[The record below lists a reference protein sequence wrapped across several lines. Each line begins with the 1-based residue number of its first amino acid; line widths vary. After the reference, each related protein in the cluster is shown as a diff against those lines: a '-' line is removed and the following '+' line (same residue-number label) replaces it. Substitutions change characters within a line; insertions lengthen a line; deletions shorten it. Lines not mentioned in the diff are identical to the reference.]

1 VQGRP
6 ITGNQRWITQPLAE
20 LVAHLVQP
28 YVVATPVFTQDS
40 DQINRELNDFSVG
53 KDDLIITYDIV
64 RLYPSI
70 PHELCFVLLQRHLT
84 AQGCRYTD
92 FIIAALRIIL
102 NRNYCNFNGQTWRQF
117 IGFATGIS
125 CGAEIANLFIYV
137 LTRFVFRQYDQHI
150 SLHRRFIDDGFIL
163 WSGTKDAAL
172 AMFAELNALNSN
184 IQLTYEI
191 SALMAIFLDIF
202 VFKGDRFKRLGY
214 LDTKTYQKPMNKYL
228 YTPFNTEAPRACKL
242 SIVHTELRRYIKRSS
257 ARADYIDI
265 ASAFRQRLCARGF
278 PSWFLQLAF
287 RSGPSYKNR
296 QKFLADKSA
305 AVEDAA
311 NKPAIV
317 FATKYSQTLQESGL
331 SRAIFLNQS
340 YLPSYILEQVEF
352 LTAWRA
358 ARKLGA
364 KLICYD
370 FSKVS
375 DETDTEVR
383 SDSPDQ
389 GDSTTV
395 YPLQQS
401 NLQVSRPPLSDN
413 ISTSDGQETHGS
425 PPAANTNS
433 SLATL
438 MRLLESRN

>member
-1 VQGRP
+1 
-6 ITGNQRWITQPLAE
+6 
-20 LVAHLVQP
+20 
-28 YVVATPVFTQDS
+28 
-40 DQINRELNDFSVG
+40 
-53 KDDLIITYDIV
+53 
-64 RLYPSI
+64 
-70 PHELCFVLLQRHLT
+70 
-84 AQGCRYTD
+84 
-92 FIIAALRIIL
+92 
-102 NRNYCNFNGQTWRQF
+102 
-117 IGFATGIS
+117 
-125 CGAEIANLFIYV
+125 
-137 LTRFVFRQYDQHI
+137 
-150 SLHRRFIDDGFIL
+150 
-163 WSGTKDAAL
+163 
-172 AMFAELNALNSN
+172 
-184 IQLTYEI
+184 
-191 SALMAIFLDIF
+191 
-202 VFKGDRFKRLGY
+202 
-214 LDTKTYQKPMNKYL
+214 MNKYL

-358 ARKLGA
+358 ARKLGT

-375 DETDTEVR
+375 DETDPDTEVR

-401 NLQVSRPPLSDN
+401 NLQVSPPLSDN
-413 ISTSDGQETHGS
+413 ISTPGGQETQGS
-425 PPAANTNS
+425 LPAANTNS

-438 MRLLESRN
+438 MRLSESRN